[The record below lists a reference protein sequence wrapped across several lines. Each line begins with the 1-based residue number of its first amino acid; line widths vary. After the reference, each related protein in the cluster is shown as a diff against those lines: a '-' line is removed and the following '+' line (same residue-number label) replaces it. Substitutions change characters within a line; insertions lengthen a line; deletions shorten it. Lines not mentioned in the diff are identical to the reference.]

1 MNIKNE
7 DKIIRIIKYA
17 PPILAI
23 IISILLSISLYLN
36 NEVNFKNQE
45 KFIEQEY
52 IKNNKEI
59 IKSQVDRI
67 YHLIQKEQH
76 STENNLKTSLKNRV
90 NEAYSIAMNIYNE
103 NKELDNN
110 ILKKMI
116 SDALREI
123 RFNNKRGYFFIYNF
137 DHECILLPLAKEL
150 EGTSFYNYQDAN
162 GAYVIRNIIDIVK
175 TQKEGF
181 YQWKYY
187 KPSDKKKQY
196 KKLGFNKHF
205 EPFNWVIGTGEYI
218 EDFENDQKAKILNF
232 ISDLKYPNN
241 GYIFALDYN
250 GNYLTHIKKDIIGL
264 NSLEAKDTRTNQT
277 IIDAIN
283 TSKNNGSGYI
293 TYIQNKKPGID
304 MPMKKTSYVRGFDK
318 WDMLI
323 GKGFYEDDV
332 KQRVEKEK
340 NLLKEKFHEDLE
352 QIFLITII
360 FSLVLL
366 ILSINLSRV
375 LKNKFDSYKKEIND
389 KLEYITKQNETLAH
403 QSKMAAIGSMINNIA
418 HQWRQPL
425 SMILST
431 STGIELK
438 KEIGVLSDDDFKKS
452 IKHINDATRYLSNTI
467 EDFRTY
473 FSKNKEKIEFSIKD
487 VIEATLNI
495 VNPQLIYKNII
506 VKNNT
511 KDFQTYG
518 LKNELIQVVINLI
531 NNAKDELEKI
541 DQEEKY
547 IFIDSYIENQEI
559 ILTILDNAGG
569 VPKEIIEHIFEPY
582 FTTKHQSQGTGIGLY
597 MTEEII
603 TKHLNGSIDI
613 KNHEYYYNDKKFLGA
628 KVTIKLIL
636 V

>member
-1 MNIKNE
+1 
-7 DKIIRIIKYA
+7 
-17 PPILAI
+17 
-23 IISILLSISLYLN
+23 
-36 NEVNFKNQE
+36 
-45 KFIEQEY
+45 
-52 IKNNKEI
+52 
-59 IKSQVDRI
+59 
-67 YHLIQKEQH
+67 
-76 STENNLKTSLKNRV
+76 
-90 NEAYSIAMNIYNE
+90 
-103 NKELDNN
+103 
-110 ILKKMI
+110 
-116 SDALREI
+116 
-123 RFNNKRGYFFIYNF
+123 
-137 DHECILLPLAKEL
+137 
-150 EGTSFYNYQDAN
+150 
-162 GAYVIRNIIDIVK
+162 
-175 TQKEGF
+175 
-181 YQWKYY
+181 
-187 KPSDKKKQY
+187 
-196 KKLGFNKHF
+196 
-205 EPFNWVIGTGEYI
+205 
-218 EDFENDQKAKILNF
+218 
-232 ISDLKYPNN
+232 
-241 GYIFALDYN
+241 
-250 GNYLTHIKKDIIGL
+250 
-264 NSLEAKDTRTNQT
+264 
-277 IIDAIN
+277 
-283 TSKNNGSGYI
+283 
-293 TYIQNKKPGID
+293 
-304 MPMKKTSYVRGFDK
+304 
-318 WDMLI
+318 
-323 GKGFYEDDV
+323 
-332 KQRVEKEK
+332 
-340 NLLKEKFHEDLE
+340 
-352 QIFLITII
+352 
-360 FSLVLL
+360 
-366 ILSINLSRV
+366 
-375 LKNKFDSYKKEIND
+375 
-389 KLEYITKQNETLAH
+389 
-403 QSKMAAIGSMINNIA
+403 
-418 HQWRQPL
+418 
-425 SMILST
+425 MILST